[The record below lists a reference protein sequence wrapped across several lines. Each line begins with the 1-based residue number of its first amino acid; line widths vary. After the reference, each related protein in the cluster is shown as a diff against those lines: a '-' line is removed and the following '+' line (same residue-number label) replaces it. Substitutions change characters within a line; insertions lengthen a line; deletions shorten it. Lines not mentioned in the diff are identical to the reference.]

1 LKSKPMSNLSI
12 KIIHSTQLYLLVQH
26 FQRLVP

>member
-12 KIIHSTQLYLLVQH
+12 EIIDSKQLDLLVQH